1 MPRNITILR
10 YDTRYRIDSGSS
22 IRIAIRLDF
31 AHPEKDFATWIAQ
44 CTKWV
49 LGVLKE
55 VAWECIL
62 LGMVGMRGLNV
73 LIEQAAAVL
82 AMSVSIRMTTA
93 VELPAL

>member
-1 MPRNITILR
+1 M
-10 YDTRYRIDSGSS
+10 
-22 IRIAIRLDF
+22 
-31 AHPEKDFATWIAQ
+31 EKDLL
-44 CTKWV
+44 
-49 LGVLKE
+49 LGALNE

-62 LGMVGMRGLNV
+62 LGMVVGMRGLNV